1 MSDAIQFLMERDR
14 ASSKNRRKPAKNAL
28 FCDDV
33 QNPSQNAARVATQK
47 S

>member
-14 ASSKNRRKPAKNAL
+14 ASRENRRKPAKNVL
-28 FCDDV
+28 FDDNAP
-33 QNPSQNAARVATQK
+33 NPSHFTARVATQK